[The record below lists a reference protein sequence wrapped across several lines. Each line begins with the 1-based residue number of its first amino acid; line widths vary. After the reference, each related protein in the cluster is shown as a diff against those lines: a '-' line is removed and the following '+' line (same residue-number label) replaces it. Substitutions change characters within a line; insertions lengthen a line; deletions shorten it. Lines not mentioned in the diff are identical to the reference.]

1 MQERLLEILMQRDEI
16 TWQTLIYDLVKSEEM
31 NPWDI
36 NINYLA
42 EKYLDSVKIL
52 KEHNF
57 FISGKII
64 LAVAILLKLKSEKL
78 MDEDLAY
85 FDSLLFNQNQEE
97 DLNLDAEE
105 IIYGELPRLAIK
117 TPLAR
122 KRKVSVE
129 DLVQALEKALEVDKR
144 RVIRRL
150 TFQAIRVPKLPEKK
164 IDITSIIRGIFEKI
178 KSLFTLGRKVTFSIL
193 LPESPSKQDKIL
205 TLVPL
210 LHLSNESK
218 INLDQKEH
226 FGEIEIEL
234 NEKKL

>member
-78 MDEDLAY
+78 MD
-85 FDSLLFNQNQEE
+85 
-97 DLNLDAEE
+97 
-105 IIYGELPRLAIK
+105 
-117 TPLAR
+117 
-122 KRKVSVE
+122 
-129 DLVQALEKALEVDKR
+129 
-144 RVIRRL
+144 
-150 TFQAIRVPKLPEKK
+150 
-164 IDITSIIRGIFEKI
+164 
-178 KSLFTLGRKVTFSIL
+178 
-193 LPESPSKQDKIL
+193 
-205 TLVPL
+205 
-210 LHLSNESK
+210 
-218 INLDQKEH
+218 
-226 FGEIEIEL
+226 
-234 NEKKL
+234 